1 MTKVKAAGGFDF
13 GGRPGPPS
21 AVTTLPAAP
30 ATATLPAHVQSA
42 DQGKLDEM
50 GEPSAAVAGSPEHCA
65 SVIASYHDANAL
77 LATDVATAVAT
88 DAHVDLTTAVKS
100 YMAAAEHTKDR
111 AFPNR

>member
-1 MTKVKAAGGFDF
+1 MISAAPAY
-13 GGRPGPPS
+13 RYAGPPS

-30 ATATLPAHVQSA
+30 ATATLPAHAQSA
-42 DQGKLDEM
+42 DQGELDEM

-77 LATDVATAVAT
+77 LVATAVAT